1 MTGLVTTGGTRVV
14 TYTYDAWGNPLATTG
29 SMATTLGAQNPL
41 RYRGYVYD
49 TETGLYYLQSRY
61 YNPTWGRFINA
72 DGYLSAGGEFAS
84 NNMFAYCE
92 NNPVVRK
99 DNEGEFWNFVIGAAV
114 GGLISGI
121 TTYVRTGSLK
131 QAAVSA
137 VVGAISGAVAASGL
151 PFLAQVAITMAVT
164 AGGDVASQV
173 VENREVQRTRASR
186 GQTAE
191 KTKINW
197 RRTLKNTT
205 VAGGLAIAGTG
216 VGSLV
221 SYQQM
226 SIGKTLLSKAQ
237 DKLLKGYVSQAL
249 GQSSS
254 SLIRQG
260 RKLAEQAAFYIN
272 TARGISSVAG
282 SMFAWAPSVKY
293 SE

>member
-1 MTGLVTTGGTRVV
+1 MTGLVNASGTRVV
-14 TYTYDAWGNPLATTG
+14 TYTYDAWGNPLSTSGT
-29 SMATTLGAQNPL
+29 MASTLGSVNPL

-61 YNPTWGRFINA
+61 YNPGWGRFINA
-72 DGYLSAGGEFAS
+72 DAYLSAGGEFAS

-197 RRTLKNTT
+197 RRTLKI
-205 VAGGLAIAGTG
+205 L
-216 VGSLV
+216 
-221 SYQQM
+221 
-226 SIGKTLLSKAQ
+226 
-237 DKLLKGYVSQAL
+237 
-249 GQSSS
+249 
-254 SLIRQG
+254 R
-260 RKLAEQAAFYIN
+260 
-272 TARGISSVAG
+272 
-282 SMFAWAPSVKY
+282 
-293 SE
+293 